1 MTHGHISDLDGAP
14 CQNAVLFPD
23 SGIEQPRFR
32 TIVDDPENLLFPHVP
47 VFRTIEQ
54 LVLCETDITAFH
66 TVDLIQDIL
75 VYRITGTAVFLS
87 QLADLDVT
95 EPVRFG
101 PVVLKAFSGNSSHN
115 YTF

>member
-1 MTHGHISDLDGAP
+1 MECP
-14 CQNAVLFPD
+14 VRNAVLFPD

-54 LVLCETDITAFH
+54 FVLCETDITAFH